1 MLLVLICFFSFTLK
15 FTPMSE
21 QEITLLRKENARL
34 NRIIEALL
42 TANEALRREI
52 SVLKTGNAPPEFGY
66 SVAENSNG
74 LTELGSSIAEN
85 SNGIT
90 GFGSSVAENSNG
102 ITEPGLSVV
111 ENGNGITGF
120 GSSIAENSNG
130 ITEVLAPLPEKIEA
144 TSFFIYVVRD
154 NLRTGAY
161 AKAKD
166 SGLES
171 HAKML
176 IHFHNKGGGSHPE
189 LRKLTGLSRGGL
201 SKSVTALTKRGLI
214 VRDGFQRFVLTPQA
228 KEFLKYCLTKNVNA
242 WAK

>member
-1 MLLVLICFFSFTLK
+1 
-15 FTPMSE
+15 MSE
-21 QEITLLRKENARL
+21 QETILLRNENARL
-34 NRIIEALL
+34 NRMIEALL

-52 SVLKTGNAPPEFGY
+52 SVLIAGNASPEF
-66 SVAENSNG
+66 S
-74 LTELGSSIAEN
+74 
-85 SNGIT
+85 
-90 GFGSSVAENSNG
+90 SSVAENSNG
-102 ITEPGLSVV
+102 ITELGSSVTENSKGL
-111 ENGNGITGF
+111 TGF
-120 GSSIAENSNG
+120 SLSIAENSNG
-130 ITEVLAPLPEKIEA
+130 ITGPGSSVIENSNGLTGFGSSVAENGKGLTEVLSPLPEKIEA
-144 TSFFIYVVRD
+144 TSFFIYVVRSK
-154 NLRTGAY
+154 LKTGIY

-228 KEFLKYCLTKNVNA
+228 KQFLKECLAKNVNA
-242 WAK
+242 WEK

>member
-74 LTELGSSIAEN
+74 LTEL
-85 SNGIT
+85 
-90 GFGSSVAENSNG
+90 
-102 ITEPGLSVV
+102 
-111 ENGNGITGF
+111 